1 MLVQT
6 KTGLSPV
13 SFDSPTSEGN
23 TIVVCAS
30 TVIATPVASVT
41 DDQSQSYTQS
51 GSSSTSRFNCQIYY
65 LKDSASI
72 STVTAN
78 VAFASMCIYEI
89 SGVVSGST
97 LTSVPATGNDG
108 SPTGGIL
115 PNTDGS
121 GFYVSAGIQDAS
133 EGSLNSVNP
142 PWTFTGTSDNQGYA
156 YYVGSGAQEAVF
168 NSLPGQHY
176 EWAVLSASFIAPPAS
191 PLPKIY
197 TLDYTNYPPTN
208 PAAEFWNCT
217 DSDYGPI
224 SSYYYT
230 YFFFSHDIE
239 QNALLALYRK
249 IFCYMSYHA
258 VGTGTLTITPYVDAL
273 NRPWASL
280 PQYTLSLAD
289 PGFDYES
296 PLNVTGNR
304 MALNFSSTN
313 GAFEITHLIVSARKD
328 LVFPVRGAL

>member
-6 KTGLSPV
+6 KRGLSPV

-23 TIVVCAS
+23 TIVVCVTS
-30 TVIATPVASVT
+30 EIATPVTSVT

-51 GSSSTSRFNCQIYY
+51 GSSSTAQFNCQIYY

-72 STVTAN
+72 SKVTAS
-78 VAFASMCIYEI
+78 VEFAGMCIYEI
-89 SGVVSGST
+89 SGVASSST
-97 LTSVPATGNDG
+97 LTSVPSTGNGG
-108 SPTGGIL
+108 SPTGGTL
-115 PNTDGS
+115 PGTDGS
-121 GFYVSAGIQDAS
+121 GFYVATGIQDAN
-133 EGSLNSVNP
+133 EGSINSVNS
-142 PWTFTGTSDNQGYA
+142 PWTFAETSVNQGCA
-156 YYVGSGAQEAVF
+156 SYVGSGAQEAVF
-168 NSLPGQHY
+168 NSLSGSY
-176 EWAVLSASFIAPPAS
+176 VWAVLSASFIVPPVL

-239 QNALLALYRK
+239 QNAMLALYRK

-258 VGTGTLTITPYVDAL
+258 IGTGTLTITPYVDAL

-313 GAFEITHLIVSARKD
+313 GAFELTHLIVSARKD
-328 LVFPVRGAL
+328 LVFPVRGTL